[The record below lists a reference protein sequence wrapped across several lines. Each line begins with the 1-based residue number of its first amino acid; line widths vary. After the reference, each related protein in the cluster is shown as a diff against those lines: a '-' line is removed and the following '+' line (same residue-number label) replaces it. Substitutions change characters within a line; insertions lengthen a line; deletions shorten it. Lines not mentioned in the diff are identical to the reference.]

1 MRHIKTGSKRG
12 FFKVLASSDS
22 AQAAM
27 MVLRPGQK
35 SGEEIENEHPNAEQ
49 WLFVVSGTGTAHVG
63 KRRLAIADNSLLLIE
78 KGEAHQIENTGRRRP
93 LITLNLYVPPA
104 YGEKGEVRLVAKGLA
119 RAVADAIRGE

>member
-12 FFKVLASSDS
+12 FFKVLASSDF

-35 SGEEIENEHPNAEQ
+35 SDEHVENEHPNAEQ
-49 WLFVVSGTGTAHVG
+49 WLFVVSGTGAAHVG
-63 KRRLAIADNSLLLIE
+63 KRRFAIADNSLVLIE

-93 LITLNLYVPPA
+93 LITLNFYVPPA
-104 YGEKGEVRLVAKGLA
+104 YDQKGEVRLVAKGLA
-119 RAVADAIRGE
+119 KAVADAIRGE